1 MKKLA
6 LVLALMTTVTI
17 SYADPATTPATATP
31 AATTAPAAMPIANTA
46 PAGTP
51 TTGKPVAYIVPQPPA
66 IDAKAYLLID
76 ANSGK
81 VLASSNADVR
91 RQPASLTKLMTI
103 YITFRELAAGH
114 IQLTDQVTISKNAWQ
129 TGGSRMFVGVGSK
142 VPLEDLLQGAIV
154 ASGNDST
161 TALAEYIGGTEPV
174 FVQMMN
180 QQAQQLGMNDT
191 NYTDA
196 TGLPNPNHYSTAN
209 DLAKLANAIVHNFPQ
224 YYHYFGE
231 KWFTWNGIRQP
242 NRNRLLWRDDGVDGM
257 KTGHTDDA
265 GYCLIGSAQENGMR
279 LISVVLGA
287 PSENSRIEDSEA
299 LLKYGFRFYETHQVY
314 AANQA
319 VTQARVWGG
328 DNKMVDVGS
337 LSPIYVTVPTGT
349 YSSVQATTTLNPN
362 ITAPVTKGQQLG
374 TINFSI
380 NGNLVV
386 SEPLVALQDD
396 AKGGMFRRFAD
407 WVSSKF

>member
-6 LVLALMTTVTI
+6 LVLALLTTATI
-17 SYADPATTPATATP
+17 SYADPTPTTNTASAT
-31 AATTAPAAMPIANTA
+31 MPVANTA

-51 TTGKPVAYIVPQPPA
+51 TTSKPVAYIVPSPPD
-66 IDAKAYLLID
+66 IDAKAYVLID

-81 VLASSNADVR
+81 VLATSNADAR

-103 YITFRELAAGH
+103 YIAFRELAAGH
-114 IQLTDQVTISKNAWQ
+114 IQLTDQVTISENAWK

-180 QQAQQLGMNDT
+180 QQAKQLGMNDT

-196 TGLPNPNHYSTAN
+196 TGLPNPDHYSTAN

-257 KTGHTDDA
+257 KTGHTDEA

-287 PSENSRIEDSEA
+287 PSENGRIEDSES
-299 LLKYGFRFYETHQVY
+299 LLKYGFRFYET
-314 AANQA
+314 
-319 VTQARVWGG
+319 
-328 DNKMVDVGS
+328 
-337 LSPIYVTVPTGT
+337 
-349 YSSVQATTTLNPN
+349 
-362 ITAPVTKGQQLG
+362 
-374 TINFSI
+374 
-380 NGNLVV
+380 
-386 SEPLVALQDD
+386 
-396 AKGGMFRRFAD
+396 
-407 WVSSKF
+407 